1 MNKYEFNAMQ
11 APAASGKKQAPQAEP
26 AAPSPAAPKK
36 LKVAVPAAPKK
47 ADAQAEPAELGE
59 RGERVDNAAQVVP
72 VIIPEPAPPP
82 ARQAAADDG
91 AAAGRR
97 PGAAVPRDS
106 AKQKSAPGGEIIGQD
121 VLTGGEFLTMELPV
135 GDGTLSGGDEAGL
148 VGLLL
153 GDDEKPNPAIPGVSD
168 RVHYLA
174 MAAISV
180 FPGLRSGAK
189 KRESTLQP
197 VGRPASRSDCERRCG
212 SDGFCDPSSK
222 FGCGGEH
229 CGYLHERL

>member
-11 APAASGKKQAPQAEP
+11 APPAPGKKRAP
-26 AAPSPAAPKK
+26 AADASPSPASARK
-36 LKVAVPAAPKK
+36 LKIAVPPASKK
-47 ADAQAEPAELGE
+47 ADAPPEPAELGE
-59 RGERVDNAAQVVP
+59 RGAPDAPAAPVVT
-72 VIIPEPAPPP
+72 VVTPEPPAPP
-82 ARQAAADDG
+82 ARKAAAEDAAPTTRRTVAAAPHDG
-91 AAAGRR
+91 AKPNAMPAAG
-97 PGAAVPRDS
+97 
-106 AKQKSAPGGEIIGQD
+106 IIGQD
-121 VLTGGEFLTMELPV
+121 AAVDGEFLAAELPV

-153 GDDEKPNPAIPGVSD
+153 GDDDEKPNPAIPGVSD

-180 FPGLRSGAK
+180 FPGLRGGAK
-189 KRESTLQP
+189 KRESTLRP
-197 VGRPASRSDCERRCG
+197 VGRPASRSECERRCG

-229 CGYLHERL
+229 CG

>member
-11 APAASGKKQAPQAEP
+11 APAAPGKKRAPAAEP
-26 AAPSPAAPKK
+26 AAPSPALPKK
-36 LKVAVPAAPKK
+36 LKAAVPAAPKK
-47 ADAQAEPAELGE
+47 TDAQAEPAELGE
-59 RGERVDNAAQVVP
+59 RDDKAAQVVP
-72 VIIPEPAPPP
+72 VVIPDPVPLP
-82 ARQAAADDG
+82 ARQAAPDDG
-91 AAAGRR
+91 ASAGRR
-97 PGAAVPRDS
+97 PGAAVSHDT
-106 AKQKSAPGGEIIGQD
+106 AKQKMAPAAEIIGQD
-121 VLTGGEFLTMELPV
+121 VLTDGEFIAMELPV

-180 FPGLRSGAK
+180 FPGLRPGAK

-197 VGRPASRSDCERRCG
+197 VGRPASRSECERRCG

-222 FGCGGEH
+222 FGCGGEY

>member
-11 APAASGKKQAPQAEP
+11 APAAPAKKRAP
-26 AAPSPAAPKK
+26 AAEASAASPASPKK
-36 LKVAVPAAPKK
+36 LKATVPAAAKK
-47 ADAQAEPAELGE
+47 NDAEAETAELGE
-59 RGERVDNAAQVVP
+59 RGEKTAPVVVVVTPDP
-72 VIIPEPAPPP
+72 VPPP
-82 ARQAAADDG
+82 ARQAAPDEG
-91 AAAGRR
+91 ASAGRR
-97 PGAAVPRDS
+97 PGSAAPREFS
-106 AKQKSAPGGEIIGQD
+106 KPKTAPAGEIIGQD
-121 VLTGGEFLTMELPV
+121 VLADGEFIAMELPV
-135 GDGTLSGGDEAGL
+135 GDGTLASGDEAGL

-153 GDDEKPNPAIPGVSD
+153 GADDERPNPAIPGVSD

-180 FPGLRSGAK
+180 FPGLRPGAK

-197 VGRPASRSDCERRCG
+197 VGRPASRSECERRCG